1 MQCCTTNDKHYNVY
15 LFFSKNII
23 LWNQMQNHRENMK
36 QKAKSFG
43 STVLFPYNFNVTL
56 MLI

>member
-43 STVLFPYNFNVTL
+43 STVL
-56 MLI
+56 